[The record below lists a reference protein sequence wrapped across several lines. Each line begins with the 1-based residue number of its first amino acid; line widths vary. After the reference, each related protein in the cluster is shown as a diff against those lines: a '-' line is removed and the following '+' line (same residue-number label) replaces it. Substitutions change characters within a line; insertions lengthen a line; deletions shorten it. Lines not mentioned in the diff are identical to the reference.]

1 MSSWEW
7 PLDRNEAVQDPKRF
21 MATCWAAHKRIQL
34 FFSSL
39 EQLSPCNWRW
49 VARRSNPSWE
59 IKDNPWLMISV
70 ERLLLQV
77 TKCGDNTVRA
87 TCPWISS
94 EVEPSLGRAHE
105 ANSLEDMHL
114 ALGHECLSTPMES
127 RIAVIVEG
135 QDDEDAKRLKERL
148 SQYSRLWLYCLCK
161 CFWSCAICALRAG
174 KQWPSL
180 RMINRWRKH
189 WLQRAWWFDFLIRS
203 KCLKSFIHT
212 SITQLPH
219 NLEKEG
225 IAE

>member
-21 MATCWAAHKRIQL
+21 MATCWAARKRIQL

-94 EVEPSLGRAHE
+94 EVELSLGRAHE
-105 ANSLEDMHL
+105 AN
-114 ALGHECLSTPMES
+114 PMES

-148 SQYSRLWLYCLCK
+148 SQSLYCLCK

-174 KQWPSL
+174 KQWNGPVCEWLTDDASTGCNAHGGSTFWFAANVWSL
-180 RMINRWRKH
+180 SSTP
-189 WLQRAWWFDFLIRS
+189 Q
-203 KCLKSFIHT
+203 
-212 SITQLPH
+212 
-219 NLEKEG
+219 
-225 IAE
+225 